1 MYSSS
6 TKATMNAATTRI
18 ITKGRSSHQVLKD
31 SQCESAEP
39 RASSEDMGQP
49 DATDVS
55 AQAKCPI
62 PDTPPSRLVSWTED
76 NRPSDEPFM
85 LFYYLVMC

>member
-6 TKATMNAATTRI
+6 TKATMKAATTRS
-18 ITKGRSSHQVLKD
+18 ITKGRSSHQELKD

-49 DATDVS
+49 DAADANVS
-55 AQAKCPI
+55 PQAKCPN
-62 PDTPPSRLVSWTED
+62 PDTPPSRHAD
-76 NRPSDEPFM
+76 RR
-85 LFYYLVMC
+85 